1 VDEDASDLQDDSVN
15 FRQHGYDVRAC
26 GSYPEAL
33 RCLETDIFDFII
45 VSQGGRD
52 FEGRCILERAVEI
65 DRYMPIVIL
74 TRILNTECYL
84 QAMHLGA
91 LDYFQK
97 PIPAADLL
105 RLVKRHLRF
114 REAAQA

>member
-1 VDEDASDLQDDSVN
+1 VDEDAGDLQDYSVN
-15 FRQHGYDVRAC
+15 FRQQGYDVCAC

-33 RCLETDIFDFII
+33 RCLESDVFDFII

-74 TRILNTECYL
+74 TRTLNTECYL

-91 LDYFQK
+91 LDYFEK